1 MLLTKKT
8 DETKFHSG
16 CDLQAVESTTEL
28 YFTRNI
34 QKRIDNCD
42 GRTRLFFKVS
52 SVYNKI
58 HRVIMNI
65 QIIGG
70 LRDDGLNIPFLS
82 LRLLDST
89 SDVVSKFC

>member
-34 QKRIDNCD
+34 QKRVDNCD
-42 GRTRLFFKVS
+42 GRTRFVFQGVFR
-52 SVYNKI
+52 YNKYI
-58 HRVIMNI
+58 ELYNKYSNNRRASMTNI
-65 QIIGG
+65 TKYI
-70 LRDDGLNIPFLS
+70 
-82 LRLLDST
+82 
-89 SDVVSKFC
+89 